1 MDDYTKRKNTESE
14 ENCTLYAGL
23 GSEVFIVPR
32 EHFLNESDGS
42 IKDGWEKNAVYLD
55 VSDKKNAVTSY
66 SIFENDGTAALKM
79 RSHFSFDA
87 ELIDPLRDAC
97 ELTKCVLPYRSP
109 IPFAVRYTYSSYMD
123 PDAMKLKKPWC
134 HYHLPEIQA
143 HFITY
148 SSGEVLV
155 WFIMESGDI
164 GAMSYQEY
172 RNCLSYEKWKED
184 SIPVNSSR
192 YRIPYPNIAAQIWK
206 IGKAFEAD
214 TPCSVGMQMQ
224 IFLDNYYHKS
234 HEIIGSIGKLWKRK
248 Y

>member
-14 ENCTLYAGL
+14 EKYTLYAGI

-42 IKDGWEKNAVYLD
+42 IKDGWEKNAVCLD
-55 VSDKKNAVTSY
+55 VSDKKDAVTSC

-87 ELIDPLRDAC
+87 ELIDPLRDVC
-97 ELTKCVLPYRSP
+97 ELIKCVLPYRSP
-109 IPFAVRYTYSSYMD
+109 IPFAVRYAYPSYRD
-123 PDAMKLKKPWC
+123 PDAMELKKPWRY
-134 HYHLPEIQA
+134 YHLPEIQA

-148 SSGEVLV
+148 DSGEVLV

-172 RNCLSYEKWKED
+172 RNCLSYEKWKDD

-192 YRIPYPNIAAQIWK
+192 YRIPYP
-206 IGKAFEAD
+206 
-214 TPCSVGMQMQ
+214 
-224 IFLDNYYHKS
+224 
-234 HEIIGSIGKLWKRK
+234 
-248 Y
+248 